1 MKALVGAF
9 NQEKALVGAFSVI
22 VQPVVE
28 PMDRF
33 TALDRRVA
41 IAPAD
46 LMSFLVTKKKVDISP
61 QVLAEVFCEIQ
72 TITTSLPLSE
82 NSKTIL
88 EQSAVFVNSEEALQ
102 RLKAKAKPRSSKVY
116 ESAAVVNMKNAI
128 NQSILNVVYKTD
140 DSSQTNIDVD
150 NDFTKT
156 LTYKKR
162 NIQLKSLFG
171 TFNGSPTID

>member
-1 MKALVGAF
+1 M
-9 NQEKALVGAFSVI
+9 
-22 VQPVVE
+22 
-28 PMDRF
+28 
-33 TALDRRVA
+33 
-41 IAPAD
+41 
-46 LMSFLVTKKKVDISP
+46 
-61 QVLAEVFCEIQ
+61 
-72 TITTSLPLSE
+72 SE

-150 NDFTKT
+150 NDFAKT